1 MILNSIKTNNPL
13 KNWAELL
20 NRRFSKED
28 IQMANRHMK
37 RYSTSLITREIQIKI
52 IMRYRLTL
60 VRMAIIKSLQI
71 INVIEGMEKREPSYT
86 VGWNVNWCSTTERSM
101 DVP

>member
-1 MILNSIKTNNPL
+1 MTEKGLISKIYKQVIQLNENNNDKIPNNPI
-13 KNWAELL
+13 KKWAEDLS
-20 NRRFSKED
+20 RPFSKED

-60 VRMAIIKSLQI
+60 VRMAIIK
-71 INVIEGMEKREPSYT
+71 VYK
-86 VGWNVNWCSTTERSM
+86 
-101 DVP
+101 

>member
-1 MILNSIKTNNPL
+1 MLLSIKKPNNPI
-13 KNWAELL
+13 KKWADDP
-20 NRRFSKED
+20 NRHFSIEY

-52 IMRYRLTL
+52 TMRYRLTL

-86 VGWNVNWCSTTERSM
+86 VYEKIQF
-101 DVP
+101 